1 LEGGQNNEDPQST
14 QMDTQNDGMSMISPR
29 EESKGP
35 EEEEEKKDSIEN
47 QGNIPN
53 VRFQIQDG
61 EGNKIYTISSIKK
74 ENPG

>member
-14 QMDTQNDGMSMISPR
+14 QMDTQNEGMSMISPR

-47 QGNIPN
+47 
-53 VRFQIQDG
+53 
-61 EGNKIYTISSIKK
+61 
-74 ENPG
+74 